1 MYEQGKPRLVSLDV
15 LKEFTGDNGVHGLP
29 SDPSHSEVLET
40 DEMREVPNLM
50 PALTVMYRYP
60 TDLVSTG
67 TGNSSYPENQA
78 EREDE
83 IAQNNSSRILE
94 ETPPPSPSL
103 KTMPK
108 IWKCGGSSWKPKIEM
123 ELSSQ
128 SVTQVLISF

>member
-1 MYEQGKPRLVSLDV
+1 MEVYEQGKPRLVSLDV

-78 EREDE
+78 EREGE
-83 IAQNNSSRILE
+83 IAQNNTSRILE
-94 ETPPPSPSL
+94 ETPPL
-103 KTMPK
+103 LLLEDDAKDM
-108 IWKCGGSSWKPKIEM
+108 EM
-123 ELSSQ
+123 WRKFME
-128 SVTQVLISF
+128 TKN